1 MTATDHDTDWLPPR
15 RGGKPPRRRGRRLAL
30 VLAIAILLPLVYGLL
45 LALRANASIER
56 VEVDGL
62 SPHLGGPLNTL
73 VIGSDSRAD
82 MTAEERAALTT
93 GGEVGERTDTIIVLS
108 VQNGR
113 AAMLSFPRD
122 LWITRCDGREQ
133 RINTAVQA
141 GGLGCLARTIEDVS
155 GIPIHHAVSVS
166 FLGFVGVV
174 DAVGGVELC
183 LPSAIADRDAGIDL
197 PAGCQVLDGADAL
210 GYVRVRKIDNDLKR
224 IERQQGFLKA
234 LAKEMAS
241 PSTLLNPVESWRM
254 TGEVGDAL
262 VADTGLGPLDLTRL
276 AWGGRGIAR
285 GNVTTATVPTTS
297 GRVGRAAVEFLA
309 DGADEV
315 FASFR
320 DGSVLGRSDGGG
332 EQIERSDVTVDVLNG
347 ARVDGAAGSTA
358 EALEGIGYRIGDV
371 ANTGET
377 GATTIV
383 HPTGQQAAAELLAG
397 DVEGAV
403 GVRPRLEAR
412 DDIDHIVLILGRDL
426 AD

>member
-1 MTATDHDTDWLPPR
+1 VTANDHDTDWLPPQ
-15 RGGKPPRRRGRRLAL
+15 RGGTAPRRRGRRLAL
-30 VLAIAILLPLVYGLL
+30 VLVVALALPLIYGLL
-45 LALRANASIER
+45 LALRANGSIER

-73 VIGSDSRAD
+73 IIGSDSRAG
-82 MTAEERAALTT
+82 MTDEERAALST

-108 VQNGR
+108 VENGR

-122 LWITRCDGREQ
+122 LWLTRCDGREQ

-155 GIPIHHAVSVS
+155 GIPVHHAVSVS

-183 LPSAIADRDAGIDL
+183 LPSPIQDRDAGIDL

-241 PSTLLNPVESWRM
+241 PTTLLNPVESWRM

-262 VADTGLGPLDLTRL
+262 TADAGLGPLDLTQL
-276 AWGGRGIAR
+276 AWGGRGIAT
-285 GNVTTATVPTTS
+285 GHVVTTTVPTRS
-297 GRVGRAAVEFLA
+297 GRVGQAAVEFLA
-309 DGADEV
+309 EGADEV

-320 DGSVLGRSDGGG
+320 TGEVLRRADADAV
-332 EQIERSDVTVDVLNG
+332 EVDRADVTVDVLNG
-347 ARVDGAAGSTA
+347 AGVDGAASRTA
-358 EALEGIGYRIGDV
+358 EALGGIGYRIGDV
-371 ANTGET
+371 ANASSTNT
-377 GATTIV
+377 TTIV
-383 HPTGQQAAAELLAG
+383 HPAGQEAAAELLAA
-397 DVEGAV
+397 DVEEAIGT
-403 GVRPRLEAR
+403 RPQLEAR

-426 AD
+426 TG